1 MNRRCCF
8 IFDYDN
14 DLARA
19 KKINDL
25 KLVRGTAPA
34 GFDDASRWQEARNAG
49 EEAVRGLIDG
59 ALSGTSATIV
69 LIGEKTADLAYVD
82 YAIEQS
88 ISRNNGIVGFFV
100 HDMPDENGNTSAEG
114 GVPYE
119 VQAVEKLDAHHYD
132 VHDWDQSKFEE
143 WVEEA
148 ATEWKIYA
156 RPEPLIRPGT

>member
-1 MNRRCCF
+1 MNRHCCF

-19 KKINDL
+19 KQINDL
-25 KLVRGTAPA
+25 SLVRGTAPA
-34 GFDDASRWQEARNAG
+34 GFDDASRWREARNAG

-59 ALSGTSATIV
+59 ALSSTSATIV
-69 LIGEKTADLAYVD
+69 LIGEKTADLDYVA

-88 ISRNNGIVGFFV
+88 ISRQNGIVGFFV
-100 HDMPDENGNTSAEG
+100 HDMPDENSKTSTKG
-114 GVPYE
+114 KVPYE
-119 VQAVEKLDAHHYD
+119 VQAAEKLDAHHYD

-156 RPEPLIRPGT
+156 RPEPLRSP

>member
-19 KKINDL
+19 KQINDL
-25 KLVRGTAPA
+25 GLVLGTAPA

-59 ALSGTSATIV
+59 ALSRTSATIV
-69 LIGEKTADLAYVD
+69 LIGEKTAELDYIA

-88 ISRNNGIVGFFV
+88 ISRQNGIVGFFV
-100 HDMPDENGNTSAEG
+100 HDMPDENGKTSTKG
-114 GVPYE
+114 KVPYE
-119 VQAVEKLDAHHYD
+119 VQAAEKLDAHHYD

-156 RPEPLIRPGT
+156 RPEPLRSP

>member
-1 MNRRCCF
+1 MGRNCCI

-19 KKINDL
+19 KQINDL
-25 KLVRGTAPA
+25 GLVRGSAPA

-49 EEAVRGLIDG
+49 EGAVRKLIDD

-69 LIGEKTADLAYVD
+69 LVGEKTADLDYVE

-88 ISRNNGIVGFFV
+88 ISRKNGIVGFFV
-100 HDMPDENGNTSAEG
+100 HDMPDENGNTSAKG

-119 VQAVEKLDAHHYD
+119 VQAAEKLDAHHYE

-148 ATEWKIYA
+148 ATEWKNYA
-156 RPEPLIRPGT
+156 RGPLRSS

>member
-19 KKINDL
+19 KQINDL
-25 KLVRGTAPA
+25 KLVLGTAPA
-34 GFDDASRWQEARNAG
+34 GFDDASRWREARNAG
-49 EEAVRGLIDG
+49 KEAVRGLIDG
-59 ALSGTSATIV
+59 ALSSTSATIV
-69 LIGEKTADLAYVD
+69 LIGEKTADLDYVE
-82 YAIEQS
+82 YAFEQT
-88 ISRNNGIVGFFV
+88 ISRNNGIVGLFV
-100 HDMPDENGNTSAEG
+100 HDMPDENGKTSTKG
-114 GVPYE
+114 KVPYE
-119 VQAVEKLDAHHYD
+119 VQAAEKLDAHHYD

-156 RPEPLIRPGT
+156 RPEPLRSP

>member
-1 MNRRCCF
+1 MNRHCCF

-19 KKINDL
+19 KQIDDL
-25 KLVRGTAPA
+25 RLMRGTAPA
-34 GFDDASRWQEARNAG
+34 GVDDVSRLQEARNAG
-49 EEAVRGLIDG
+49 KEAVRELIGD

-69 LIGEKTADLAYVD
+69 LIGEKTADLDYVE

-88 ISRNNGIVGFFV
+88 ISRKNGIVGFFV
-100 HDMPDENGNTSAEG
+100 HDMPDENGNTSAKG

-119 VQAVEKLDAHHYD
+119 VQAAEKLDAHHYE

-148 ATEWKIYA
+148 ATEWKNYA
-156 RPEPLIRPGT
+156 RGPLRSS

>member
-25 KLVRGTAPA
+25 KLARGTAPA

-49 EEAVRGLIDG
+49 EEAVRRLIDG

-69 LIGEKTADLAYVD
+69 LIGEKTADLDYVD
-82 YAIEQS
+82 NAIEKS

-100 HDMPDENGNTSAEG
+100 HDMPDENGNTSAKG
-114 GVPYE
+114 RVPYE

-156 RPEPLIRPGT
+156 RPEPLNKPGA

>member
-1 MNRRCCF
+1 MGRNCCI

-19 KKINDL
+19 KQINDL
-25 KLVRGTAPA
+25 GLVRGSAPA

-49 EEAVRGLIDG
+49 EAAVRGLIDG
-59 ALSGTSATIV
+59 ALLSTSVTIV
-69 LIGEKTADLAYVD
+69 LIGENTAALDYVE

-88 ISRNNGIVGFFV
+88 IRRKNGIVGLFV
-100 HDMPDENGNTSAEG
+100 HDMADENGNTSAQG
-114 GVPYE
+114 KVPYE
-119 VQAVEKLDAHHYD
+119 AKAAEMLDAHHYD
-132 VHDWDQSKFEE
+132 VHVWEHSKFEH

-156 RPEPLIRPGT
+156 RPEPLTKPGA

>member
-19 KKINDL
+19 KQINGL
-25 KLVRGTAPA
+25 RLLSGTAPA
-34 GFDDASRWQEARNAG
+34 GFDDASRWREAKNAG
-49 EEAVRGLIDG
+49 EEAVRELIGD

-69 LIGEKTADLAYVD
+69 LIGEKTAGLDYVT

-88 ISRNNGIVGFFV
+88 IRRKNGIVGFFV
-100 HDMPDENGNTSAEG
+100 HDMPDENGNISAKG

-119 VQAVEKLDAHHYD
+119 VQAAEKLEAHHYA

-156 RPEPLIRPGT
+156 RPEPLRSP

>member
-1 MNRRCCF
+1 MNRLCFF

-14 DLARA
+14 DMARA
-19 KKINDL
+19 RQINDL
-25 KLVRGTAPA
+25 GLVRGSAPA
-34 GFDDASRWQEARNAG
+34 GFDDASRWREARDAG
-49 EEAVRGLIDG
+49 KEAVRGLIDG
-59 ALSGTSATIV
+59 ALSGTSASIV
-69 LIGEKTADLAYVD
+69 LIGEKTADLDYVA

-88 ISRNNGIVGFFV
+88 IRHHNGIVGFLV
-100 HDMPDENGNTSAEG
+100 HDMPDENGNTSAKG

-119 VQAVEKLDAHHYD
+119 VQAAEKLDAHHYD

-156 RPEPLIRPGT
+156 RPEPLRSS